1 MSEAGDDE
9 FPNLTE
15 ILSSDLRAFVDGILH
30 QEGGIDHFRELLSEE
45 HLATLE
51 SRRKLDLVTRAGV
64 AFTRERD
71 VSNILEV
78 TLNTARKLSNADG
91 GSIYML
97 HEEFANDPVDP
108 GRIAHRELRFVALQ
122 NETMDTYLKGRDI
135 DVMPPVPLELDGQ
148 PNLSN
153 VSAYCANQRKM
164 LNFADVYD
172 AEGFDFKGTR
182 GYDEANNYRSKSM
195 LVIPLEDHE
204 NNIIGVLQLINRRD
218 DSGQVVSFDTEDIE
232 LVQSV
237 SFPAAAAITTQRL
250 IEEQAILFNA
260 FVTVLAEGL
269 GEKSPHTYNHIRR
282 VAALGEA
289 ISASLGNWQEGMYG
303 DIQFDEEE
311 MAEIR
316 LAGWLHDIGKI
327 TTPEHIVSKQVKLQ
341 FVMDRFELIADRFSS
356 KIKDARIEMLEQ
368 QLKAV
373 REGADDN
380 ALELIERQ
388 YQAQQATL
396 TKKLQSLFGANRGGE
411 SVSDEVVKLVEE
423 LAATPVQRYFA
434 TDVAIEHGYP
444 MVKQVM
450 ETEEPGQLVDDWERE
465 NLLIDRGTLNRGER
479 DAINLHADRS
489 WRWLM
494 ALPFPRKQKRL
505 PLYAGAHHE
514 HLNGSGYPN
523 GIDGKDM
530 PMQARILAIADIY
543 EALVAPDRPYK
554 GPMKLSVALGILGDM
569 VKQGKLDGELMRIFL
584 LSGDY
589 LKYAEEYLESEQI
602 DEVDIDDWLQKYYVE
617 PVPPRI

>member
-1 MSEAGDDE
+1 MSNSSDDS
-9 FPNLTE
+9 FPGLTE
-15 ILSSDLRAFVDGILH
+15 ILSSDLRTFVDNILH
-30 QEGGIDHFRELLSEE
+30 QEGGIDHFREMLSEE

-51 SRRKLDLVTRAGV
+51 NRRKLDLVTRAGV
-64 AFTRERD
+64 AFTRERN

-122 NETMDTYLKGRDI
+122 NETMDTYLTGRDI
-135 DVMPPVPLELDGQ
+135 DMMPPVPLEIDDQ

-153 VSAYCANQRKM
+153 VSAYCANQREM

-172 AEGFDFKGTR
+172 AEGFSFDGTR
-182 GYDEANNYRSKSM
+182 AYDEANNYRSKSM

-218 DSGQVVSFDTEDIE
+218 DAGGIDSFNAEDIE

-237 SFPAAAAITTQRL
+237 SYPAAAAITTQRL
-250 IEEQAILFNA
+250 IDEQATLFNA

-289 ISASLGNWQEGMYG
+289 ISESLGNWQEGMYADVG
-303 DIQFDEEE
+303 FDEDE
-311 MAEIR
+311 MAEMR

-388 YQAQQATL
+388 YQAQKATL
-396 TKKLQSLFGANRGGE
+396 TKKLQALFSANRGGE
-411 SVSDEVVKLVEE
+411 SVSDDVVKLVEE
-423 LAATPVQRYFA
+423 LSGTPLQRYFE
-434 TDVAIEHGYP
+434 TEVVIEHGYP
-444 MVKQVM
+444 MVKSVE
-450 ETEEPGQLVDDWERE
+450 ETEEPGQLVDHWEKE
-465 NLLIDRGTLNRGER
+465 NLLINRGTLNRGER

-523 GIDGKDM
+523 GIEGKDM

-554 GPMKLSVALGILGDM
+554 GPMQLSVALGILGDM

-589 LKYAEEYLESEQI
+589 LRYAEEYLEPDQI
-602 DEVDIDDWLQKYYVE
+602 DEVDIDAWLSQYYVK
-617 PVPPRI
+617 PVPPEI